1 MTSTNREA
9 LYFSL
14 AELIDSR
21 RQWRN
26 RVRLYVSTHPF
37 KPIYKKLLLDAE
49 AALNDALQLTK
60 GCLEAV

>member
-1 MTSTNREA
+1 MTHANKEA
-9 LYFSL
+9 LCFSL
-14 AELIDSR
+14 AELIESR

-49 AALNDALQLTK
+49 VALNDALLLTK
-60 GCLEAV
+60 GCLEAI